1 VFDFESKTMRLWKPL
16 ALIVPAGLVL
26 GTIGGK
32 LAHPVMQQRAVEPW
46 QSIFGARAQQ
56 YGSADYPVQP
66 EGPMTYVGGYSYAPD
81 VGEWSRP
88 YDEADWTYADVPLPT
103 VAELDARQAEL
114 LADPDVEFAV
124 SPPAGDAGPAAED
137 PPQVALA
144 PADVGPEPRT
154 ADGGLPAIW

>member
-1 VFDFESKTMRLWKPL
+1 MQLWKPL
-16 ALIVPAGLVL
+16 ALIVPAGRAR
-26 GTIGGK
+26 GMIGGK
-32 LAHPVMQQRAVEPW
+32 LAHPVMQQRAIEPW
-46 QSIFGARAQQ
+46 QSIFGGRTQQ

-66 EGPMTYVGGYSYAPD
+66 EGPVTYVGGYSYAPD

-88 YDEADWTYADVPLPT
+88 YDEADWTHADVPLPT

-137 PPQVALA
+137 PPQVAIA